1 MFVVQATLTTI
12 VNYDP
17 NTFIVKST
25 VSKLYFDLLNILHQ
39 KDFIRSGRGLNFLIE
54 KVNENKDF
62 ASSTF
67 ILIKIKRC

>member
-1 MFVVQATLTTI
+1 MFVVQATLITI

-17 NTFIVKST
+17 NTFIVQAT
-25 VSKLYFDLLNILHQ
+25 VYKPLRQFVEHFKPKRFYSI
-39 KDFIRSGRGLNFLIE
+39 GLNFLIE

-62 ASSTF
+62 APSTF